1 MQKIFLCGNIV
12 SNNIFTF
19 NGGLYFMGIAEFVC
33 IGIIVLFALIGLLRG
48 FAKQIV
54 TLCCWF
60 FALIGAILL
69 VEPVFKLVFAADN
82 APLHNVLSSFAG
94 VMAFCDGFLGDMAA
108 ARGLASGGALAA
120 NWIIMLG
127 ILLILW
133 ILVTIVFKIV
143 KLIFRPFTTIA
154 NPIKPVDKILGF
166 LFGAVIG
173 ALHIF
178 IFLTI
183 AYLLKDKVA
192 VVGEYLDKLKI
203 TDTSSY
209 VYQYAYK
216 WVADWIGAY
225 FKGVGEFYWS
235 TVIA

>member
-1 MQKIFLCGNIV
+1 
-12 SNNIFTF
+12 
-19 NGGLYFMGIAEFVC
+19 MGIAEFVC

-54 TLCCWF
+54 SFCCWF
-60 FALIGAILL
+60 FALIASILL
-69 VEPVFKLVFAADN
+69 VEPVFKLVFAAEN
-82 APLHNVLSSFAG
+82 APLHSVLSSFAG

-108 ARGLASGGALAA
+108 ARGLASGGTLAA

-133 ILVTIVFKIV
+133 IVVTIVFKIV
-143 KLIFRPFTTIA
+143 KLIFRPFTTVA
-154 NPIKPVDKILGF
+154 NPIKPVDKILG
-166 LFGAVIG
+166 LLLGAFWGV
-173 ALHIF
+173 LHIF
-178 IFLTI
+178 MFLTI
-183 AYLLKDKVA
+183 AYLLKDKVT

-216 WVADWIGAY
+216 WVLDWMGGYI
-225 FKGVGEFYWS
+225 KGIGEFYWS

>member
-1 MQKIFLCGNIV
+1 
-12 SNNIFTF
+12 
-19 NGGLYFMGIAEFVC
+19 MGIAEFVC

-54 TLCCWF
+54 SLCCWF

-69 VEPVFKLVFAADN
+69 VRPVFNLVFVDEN
-82 APLHNVLSSFAG
+82 ALLPNVLPKFAD
-94 VMAFCDGFLGDMAA
+94 VMAFCDGFLGDMAT
-108 ARGLASGGALAA
+108 ARGLASGGTLAA

-133 ILVTIVFKIV
+133 IVVTIVFKIV
-143 KLIFRPFTTIA
+143 KLIFRPFTTVA

-166 LFGAVIG
+166 VLGAVIG
-173 ALHIF
+173 VLHIF
-178 IFLTI
+178 MFLTI
-183 AYLLKDKVA
+183 AYLLKDKVT
-192 VVGEYLDKLKI
+192 VVGDYLEKLKI
-203 TDTSSY
+203 TDPHYY
-209 VYQYAYK
+209 VNQYAYH
-216 WVADWIGAY
+216 WVEDWIGAY

>member
-1 MQKIFLCGNIV
+1 MEA
-12 SNNIFTF
+12 
-19 NGGLYFMGIAEFVC
+19 LYFMGIAEFVC

-192 VVGEYLDKLKI
+192 VVGEYLLHLPPR
-203 TDTSSY
+203 
-209 VYQYAYK
+209 
-216 WVADWIGAY
+216 VALAERIFIY
-225 FKGVGEFYWS
+225 LRHCSHS
-235 TVIA
+235 TVTDFARFLGLSMSQPFAFAT